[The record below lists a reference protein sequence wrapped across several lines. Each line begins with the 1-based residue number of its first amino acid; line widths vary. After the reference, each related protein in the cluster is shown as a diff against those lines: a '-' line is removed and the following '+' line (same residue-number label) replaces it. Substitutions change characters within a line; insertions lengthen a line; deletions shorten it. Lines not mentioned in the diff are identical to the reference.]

1 MRITQRMMTERAI
14 EYMDENLKRLYQL
27 QEKVASGKEFLRPS
41 DNPSGV
47 TSALNLR
54 SVLKMNTA
62 YLDSAATTESW
73 MSATDFAL
81 IQTTQLATRAINL
94 TRQGLSDTLG
104 EEQRNSLAAEMDMVL
119 QQVLSVANTSHQGN
133 YIFGGFQTVN
143 PPFNLVDSNSDGTL
157 DTVVRNGDTGTINR
171 LIGPN
176 LTVVQNISGYD
187 LFNDLMVA
195 IMNARD
201 SLRNNGDPNQ
211 FNDLQNA
218 IAALETQTNNVNE
231 ALTTNGAR
239 QREVRLTKDR
249 LEKSHIELKSLLS
262 QKEDVNMTEA
272 ISYLQH
278 QQTVYQT
285 VLEVGKRAISALSL
299 FDLLG

>member
-27 QEKVASGKEFLRPS
+27 QEKVASGKEFQRPS

-81 IQTTQLATRAINL
+81 IQTNQLATRALNL
-94 TRQGLSDTLG
+94 TRQGMSDTLG
-104 EEQRNSLAAEMDMVL
+104 AEQRNTLAAELDMVL
-119 QQVLSVANTSHQGN
+119 QQVLSVANTNHQGN

-143 PPFNLVDSNSDGTL
+143 PPFNLIDTNSDGTL

-176 LTVVQNISGYD
+176 LTVVQNINGYN

-201 SLRNNGDPNQ
+201 ALRNNGDPNQ
-211 FNDLQNA
+211 FNNLQSA
-218 IAALETQTNNVNE
+218 IAALETQINNVNE

-249 LEKSHIELKSLLS
+249 LEKSQIELKSLLS
-262 QKEDVNMTEA
+262 QKEDVNLTEA

>member
-14 EYMDENLKRLYQL
+14 QYMDENLKRLYQL
-27 QEKVASGKEFLRPS
+27 QEKVASGKEFQRPS

-47 TSALNLR
+47 TSALTLR
-54 SVLKMNTA
+54 SVMKMNNA
-62 YLDSAATTESW
+62 YLDTAATTESW

-81 IQTTQLATRAINL
+81 IQTTQLATRALNL
-94 TRQGLSDTLG
+94 TREGIADTMG
-104 EEQRNSLAAEMDMVL
+104 ADQRNTLAAEVDMIL
-119 QQVLSVANTSHQGN
+119 QQVLSVANSNHQGN
-133 YIFGGFQTVN
+133 YIFGGFQTLN
-143 PPFNLVDSNSDGTL
+143 PPFSLVDTNNDGSY
-157 DTVVRNGDTGTINR
+157 DNVNYNGDNGIIYR
-171 LIGPN
+171 LLGPN
-176 LTVVQNISGYD
+176 LNVAQNINGSSFFIG
-187 LFNDLMVA
+187 LMQS
-195 IMNARD
+195 IMAARD
-201 SLRNNGDPNQ
+201 ALRSNGNPNQ
-211 FNDLQNA
+211 LSLLQSA
-218 IAALETQTNNVNE
+218 ISDMENQIRNVNE

-239 QREVRLTKDR
+239 QREVRLVKDR
-249 LEKSHIELKSLLS
+249 LEKSQIELKSLLS

>member
-104 EEQRNSLAAEMDMVL
+104 AEQRNTLAAEMDMVL
-119 QQVLSVANTSHQGN
+119 QQVLSIANASHQGN

-143 PPFNLVDSNSDGTL
+143 APFSLVDSNSDGIL

-176 LTVVQNISGYD
+176 LTVVQNISGYN

-218 IAALETQTNNVNE
+218 INALETQTNNVNE

-239 QREVRLTKDR
+239 QREVRLTRDR
-249 LEKSHIELKSLLS
+249 LEKSQIELKSLLS

-272 ISYLQH
+272 VSYLQH

>member
-27 QEKVASGKEFLRPS
+27 QEKVSSGKEFLRPS

-47 TSALNLR
+47 NSALNLR
-54 SVLKMNTA
+54 SVLKMNNA

-73 MSATDFAL
+73 MSATDYAL
-81 IQTTQLATRAINL
+81 IQTTQLATRAMNL
-94 TRQGLSDTLG
+94 TRQGMSDTLG
-104 EEQRNSLAAEMDMVL
+104 AEQRNTLAAELDMVL

-133 YIFGGFQTVN
+133 YIFGGFQTLN
-143 PPFNLVDSNSDGTL
+143 PPFALTDSNSDGTL
-157 DTVVRNGDTGTINR
+157 DTVVRSGDSGTINR
-171 LIGPN
+171 LISPN
-176 LTVVQNISGYD
+176 LTVVQNVNGYD

-201 SLRNNGDPNQ
+201 ALRNNGDPNQ
-211 FNDLQNA
+211 MNDLQSA
-218 IAALETQTNNVNE
+218 IAALETQINNANE

-239 QREVRLTKDR
+239 QREVRLIKDR
-249 LEKSHIELKSLLS
+249 LEKSQIELKSLLS

>member
-54 SVLKMNTA
+54 SVLKMNNA

-81 IQTTQLATRAINL
+81 IQTTQLATRALNL
-94 TRQGLSDTLG
+94 TRQGMTDTLG
-104 EEQRNSLAAEMDMVL
+104 TEQRNTLAAELDMVL
-119 QQVLSVANTSHQGN
+119 QQVLSVANTNHQGS
-133 YIFGGFQTVN
+133 YIFGGLKTLN
-143 PPFNLVDSNSDGTL
+143 PPFALIDSNSDSTL
-157 DTVVRNGDTGTINR
+157 DSVVRNGDNGTIYR
-171 LIGPN
+171 LISPN
-176 LTVVQNISGYD
+176 LTVAQNISGYE
-187 LFNDLMVA
+187 LFPELLEA
-195 IMNARD
+195 IMDARD
-201 SLRNNGDPNQ
+201 ALRNNGDPNQ
-211 FNDLQNA
+211 FNQLQSA
-218 IAALETQTNNVNE
+218 IGALETQINRVNE

-249 LEKSHIELKSLLS
+249 LEKSQIELKSLLS

>member
-27 QEKVASGKEFLRPS
+27 QEKVASGKEFQRPS

-81 IQTTQLATRAINL
+81 IQTNQLATRALNL
-94 TRQGLSDTLG
+94 TRQGMSDTLG
-104 EEQRNSLAAEMDMVL
+104 AEQRNTLAAELDMVL
-119 QQVLSVANTSHQGN
+119 QQVLSVANTNHQGN
-133 YIFGGFQTVN
+133 YIFGGFQTLN
-143 PPFNLVDSNSDGTL
+143 PPFNLVDTNSDGTL

-176 LTVVQNISGYD
+176 LTVVQNINGYN

-201 SLRNNGDPNQ
+201 ALRNNGDPNQ
-211 FNDLQNA
+211 FNNLQSA
-218 IAALETQTNNVNE
+218 IAALETQINNVNE

-249 LEKSHIELKSLLS
+249 LEKSQIELKSLLS

>member
-81 IQTTQLATRAINL
+81 IQTTQLATRALNL
-94 TRQGLSDTLG
+94 TRQGMSDTLG
-104 EEQRNSLAAEMDMVL
+104 AAQRNTLAAELDMVL

-133 YIFGGFQTVN
+133 YIFGGFQTLN
-143 PPFNLVDSNSDGTL
+143 PPFNLVDTNSDGTL
-157 DTVVRNGDTGTINR
+157 DTVVRNGDSGTINR

-176 LTVVQNISGYD
+176 LTVVQNINGYNM
-187 LFNDLMVA
+187 FNDLMVA

-201 SLRNNGDPNQ
+201 ALRNNGNPNQ

-218 IAALETQTNNVNE
+218 IAALETQINNVNE

-249 LEKSHIELKSLLS
+249 LEKSQIELKSLLS
-262 QKEDVNMTEA
+262 QKEDVNLTEA

>member
-81 IQTTQLATRAINL
+81 IQTNQLATRALNL

-104 EEQRNSLAAEMDMVL
+104 AEQRNTLAAELDMVL
-119 QQVLSVANTSHQGN
+119 QQVLSVANTNHQGN

-143 PPFNLVDSNSDGTL
+143 PPFNLIDTNSDGTL

-176 LTVVQNISGYD
+176 LTVVQNINGYN

-201 SLRNNGDPNQ
+201 SLRNHGDPNQ
-211 FNDLQNA
+211 FNDLQSA
-218 IAALETQTNNVNE
+218 IAALETQINNVNE

-249 LEKSHIELKSLLS
+249 LEKSQIELKSLLS

>member
-1 MRITQRMMTERAI
+1 MMTERAI

-27 QEKVASGKEFLRPS
+27 QEKVASGKEFQRPS

-81 IQTTQLATRAINL
+81 IQTNQLATRALNL
-94 TRQGLSDTLG
+94 TRQGMSDTLG
-104 EEQRNSLAAEMDMVL
+104 AEQRNTLAAELDMVL
-119 QQVLSVANTSHQGN
+119 QQVLSVANTNHQGN

-143 PPFNLVDSNSDGTL
+143 PPFNLIDTNSDGTL

-176 LTVVQNISGYD
+176 LTVVQNINGYN

-201 SLRNNGDPNQ
+201 ALRNNGDPNQ
-211 FNDLQNA
+211 FNNLQSA
-218 IAALETQTNNVNE
+218 IAALETQINNVNE

-249 LEKSHIELKSLLS
+249 LEKSQIELKSLLS
-262 QKEDVNMTEA
+262 QKEDVNLTEA

>member
-62 YLDSAATTESW
+62 YVDSAATTESW

-81 IQTTQLATRAINL
+81 IQTTQLATRALNL

-104 EEQRNSLAAEMDMVL
+104 ADQRNTLAAELDMVL

-143 PPFNLVDSNSDGTL
+143 PPFNLIDTNSDGTL

-176 LTVVQNISGYD
+176 LTVVQNINGYN

-201 SLRNNGDPNQ
+201 ALRNNGDPNQ
-211 FNDLQNA
+211 FNNLQSA
-218 IAALETQTNNVNE
+218 IAALETQINNVNE

-249 LEKSHIELKSLLS
+249 LEKSQIELKSLLS
-262 QKEDVNMTEA
+262 QKEDVNLTEA

>member
-27 QEKVASGKEFLRPS
+27 QEKVASGKEFQRSS

-47 TSALNLR
+47 FSALNIR

-62 YLDSAATTESW
+62 YLDSAAITESW

-81 IQTTQLATRAINL
+81 TQTTQLATRALNL
-94 TRQGLSDTLG
+94 TQQGISDTMG
-104 EEQRNSLAAEMDMVL
+104 NEQRMTLAAEVDMVL
-119 QQVLSVANTSHQGN
+119 QQVLSVANSNHQGN
-133 YIFGGFQTVN
+133 YIFAGFKTLT
-143 PPFNLVDSNSDGTL
+143 PPFELLDSNSDGYL
-157 DTVVRNGDTGTINR
+157 DTVVRNGDNGVINR
-171 LIGPN
+171 LIGTN
-176 LTVVQNISGYD
+176 LTVVQNVNGYD
-187 LFNDLMVA
+187 LFNDLMVS

-201 SLRNNGDPNQ
+201 ALMNNGDPNQ
-211 FNDLQNA
+211 LNQLQSA
-218 IAALETQTNNVNE
+218 IADLDAQIRNVNE

-249 LEKSHIELKSLLS
+249 LEKSQIELKSLLS

-272 ISYLQH
+272 VSYLQH
-278 QQTVYQT
+278 QQTIYQT

>member
-62 YLDSAATTESW
+62 YLDSAASTESW

-81 IQTTQLATRAINL
+81 IQTTQLATRALNL
-94 TRQGLSDTLG
+94 TRQGMSDTLG
-104 EEQRNSLAAEMDMVL
+104 AEQRNTLAAELDIVL
-119 QQVLSVANTSHQGN
+119 QQVLSVANTNHQGN

-143 PPFNLVDSNSDGTL
+143 PPFNLVDTNSDGTL

-176 LTVVQNISGYD
+176 LTVVQNINGYNM
-187 LFNDLMVA
+187 FNDLMVA
-195 IMNARD
+195 IINARD

-218 IAALETQTNNVNE
+218 IAALETQINNVNE

-249 LEKSHIELKSLLS
+249 LEKSQIELKSLLS
-262 QKEDVNMTEA
+262 QKEDVNLTEA

>member
-1 MRITQRMMTERAI
+1 MRITQRMMTDRAI

-27 QEKVASGKEFLRPS
+27 QEKVASGKEFQRPS

-47 TSALNLR
+47 ASALSLR
-54 SVLKMNTA
+54 SVLTVNTA
-62 YLDSAATTESW
+62 YLDSAATAESW

-81 IQTTQLATRAINL
+81 IQTTQLASRALNL
-94 TRQGLSDTLG
+94 TQTGISDTMG
-104 EEQRNSLAAEMDMVL
+104 DEQRLTLAAEVDMVL
-119 QQVLSVANTSHQGN
+119 QQVLSVANSNHKGN
-133 YIFGGFQTVN
+133 YLFGGFKTLN
-143 PPFNLVDSNSDGTL
+143 PPFELTDSNADGYL
-157 DTVVRNGDTGTINR
+157 DTVIRNGDSGTINR

-176 LTVVQNISGYD
+176 LTIVQNINGYD
-187 LFNDLMVA
+187 LFNDLLVA
-195 IMNARD
+195 IMDARD
-201 SLRNNGDPNQ
+201 ALRNNGDPNQ
-211 FNDLQNA
+211 LNQLQNA
-218 IAALETQTNNVNE
+218 IASLESQINQVNQ

-249 LEKSHIELKSLLS
+249 LEKSQIELKSLLS

>member
-14 EYMDENLKRLYQL
+14 EYMDENLRRLYQL
-27 QEKVASGKEFLRPS
+27 QEKVASGKEFQRPS

-47 TSALNLR
+47 NSALNLR
-54 SVLKMNTA
+54 SVLRMNTA

-81 IQTTQLATRAINL
+81 IQATQLATRALNL
-94 TRQGLSDTLG
+94 TREGISDTMG
-104 EEQRNSLAAEMDMVL
+104 DDQRNTLATEVDMIL
-119 QQVLSVANTSHQGN
+119 QQVLSVANSNHQGN
-133 YIFGGFQTVN
+133 YIFGGFRTLN
-143 PPFNLVDSNSDGTL
+143 PPFDLVDTNSDGAL
-157 DTVVRNGDTGTINR
+157 DTVVRNGDNGTINR

-176 LTVVQNISGYD
+176 LTVVQNISGYS

-201 SLRNNGDPNQ
+201 ALRNNGDPNQ
-211 FNDLQNA
+211 LNQLQNA
-218 IAALETQTNNVNE
+218 LSGLEAQIRNVNE

-239 QREVRLTKDR
+239 QREVRLVKDR
-249 LEKSHIELKSLLS
+249 LEKSQIELKSLLS

-272 ISYLQH
+272 ISHLQH

>member
-1 MRITQRMMTERAI
+1 MRITQRMMTERAVQ
-14 EYMDENLKRLYQL
+14 YMDENLKRLYQL
-27 QEKVASGKEFLRPS
+27 QEKVASGKEFQRPS

-47 TSALNLR
+47 TSALTLR
-54 SVLKMNTA
+54 SVLRMNTA

-81 IQTTQLATRAINL
+81 IQTTQLATRALKL
-94 TRQGLSDTLG
+94 TREGVSDTMG
-104 EEQRNSLAAEMDMVL
+104 DEQRMTLAAEVDMVL
-119 QQVLSVANTSHQGN
+119 QQVLSVANTNHQGN
-133 YIFGGFQTVN
+133 YIFGGFSTLN
-143 PPFNLVDSNSDGTL
+143 PPFALLDSNSDGTL
-157 DTVVRNGDTGTINR
+157 DTVVRNGDNGVINR
-171 LIGPN
+171 LIGPS
-176 LTVVQNISGYD
+176 LTVVQNVSGYD

-195 IMNARD
+195 IMSARNA
-201 SLRNNGDPNQ
+201 LRNNGDPNQ
-211 FNDLQNA
+211 LNQLQGA
-218 IAALETQTNNVNE
+218 IDSLEAQIRNVND

-249 LEKSHIELKSLLS
+249 LEKSQIELKSLLS

-272 ISYLQH
+272 ISHLQH

>member
-62 YLDSAATTESW
+62 YLDSAASTESW

-81 IQTTQLATRAINL
+81 IQTTQLATRALNL
-94 TRQGLSDTLG
+94 TRQGMSDTLG
-104 EEQRNSLAAEMDMVL
+104 AEQRNTLAAELDIVL
-119 QQVLSVANTSHQGN
+119 QQVLSVANTNHQGN

-143 PPFNLVDSNSDGTL
+143 PPFNLVDTNSNGTL

-176 LTVVQNISGYD
+176 LTVVQNINGYNM
-187 LFNDLMVA
+187 FNDLMVA
-195 IMNARD
+195 IINARD

-218 IAALETQTNNVNE
+218 IAALETQINNVNE

-249 LEKSHIELKSLLS
+249 LEKSQIELKSLLS
-262 QKEDVNMTEA
+262 QKEDVNLTEA

>member
-62 YLDSAATTESW
+62 YLDSAASTESW

-81 IQTTQLATRAINL
+81 IQTTQLATRALNL
-94 TRQGLSDTLG
+94 TRQGMSDTLG
-104 EEQRNSLAAEMDMVL
+104 AEQRNTLAAELDIVL
-119 QQVLSVANTSHQGN
+119 QQVLSVANTNHQGN

-143 PPFNLVDSNSDGTL
+143 PPFNLVDTNSDGTL

-176 LTVVQNISGYD
+176 LTVVQNINGYNM
-187 LFNDLMVA
+187 FNDLMVA
-195 IMNARD
+195 IINARD

-211 FNDLQNA
+211 FNNLQNA
-218 IAALETQTNNVNE
+218 IAALETQINNVNE

-249 LEKSHIELKSLLS
+249 LEKSQIELKSLLS
-262 QKEDVNMTEA
+262 QKEDVNLTEA

>member
-27 QEKVASGKEFLRPS
+27 QEKVASGKEFQRPS

-81 IQTTQLATRAINL
+81 IQTNQLATRALNL
-94 TRQGLSDTLG
+94 TRQGMSDTLG
-104 EEQRNSLAAEMDMVL
+104 AEQRNTLAAELDMVL

-143 PPFNLVDSNSDGTL
+143 PPFNLIDTNSDGTL

-176 LTVVQNISGYD
+176 LTVVQNINGYN

-211 FNDLQNA
+211 FNDLQSA
-218 IAALETQTNNVNE
+218 IAALETQINNVNE

-249 LEKSHIELKSLLS
+249 LEKSQIELKSLLS

>member
-104 EEQRNSLAAEMDMVL
+104 EEQRNTLAAEMDMVL

-143 PPFNLVDSNSDGTL
+143 APFNLVDSNSDGTL
-157 DTVVRNGDTGTINR
+157 DSVVRNGDTGTINR

>member
-27 QEKVASGKEFLRPS
+27 QEKVASGKEFQRPS

-81 IQTTQLATRAINL
+81 IQTNQLATRALNL
-94 TRQGLSDTLG
+94 TRQGMSDTLG
-104 EEQRNSLAAEMDMVL
+104 AEQRNTLAAELDMVL
-119 QQVLSVANTSHQGN
+119 QQVLSVANTNHQGN

-143 PPFNLVDSNSDGTL
+143 PPFNLIDTNSDGTL

-176 LTVVQNISGYD
+176 LTVVQNINGYN

-201 SLRNNGDPNQ
+201 ALRNNGDPNQ
-211 FNDLQNA
+211 FNDLQSA
-218 IAALETQTNNVNE
+218 IAALETQINNVNE

-249 LEKSHIELKSLLS
+249 LEKSQIELKSLLS
-262 QKEDVNMTEA
+262 QKEDVNLTEA

>member
-27 QEKVASGKEFLRPS
+27 QEKVSSGKEFLRPS

-47 TSALNLR
+47 NSALNLR
-54 SVLKMNTA
+54 SVLKMNNA

-73 MSATDFAL
+73 MSATDYAL
-81 IQTTQLATRAINL
+81 IQTTQLATRAMNL
-94 TRQGLSDTLG
+94 TRQGMSDTLG
-104 EEQRNSLAAEMDMVL
+104 AEQRNTLAAELDMVL

-133 YIFGGFQTVN
+133 YIFGGFQTLN
-143 PPFNLVDSNSDGTL
+143 PPFALTDSNSDGTL
-157 DTVVRNGDTGTINR
+157 DTVVRSGDSGTINR
-171 LIGPN
+171 LISPN
-176 LTVVQNISGYD
+176 LTVVQNVNGYD

-201 SLRNNGDPNQ
+201 ALRNNGDPNQ
-211 FNDLQNA
+211 MNDLQSA
-218 IAALETQTNNVNE
+218 IAALETQINNANE

-239 QREVRLTKDR
+239 QREVRLIKDR
-249 LEKSHIELKSLLS
+249 LEKSQIELKSLLS

-285 VLEVGKRAISALSL
+285 VLEVGKRTISALSL

>member
-62 YLDSAATTESW
+62 YLDSAASTESW

-81 IQTTQLATRAINL
+81 IQTTQLATRALNL
-94 TRQGLSDTLG
+94 TRQGMSDTLG
-104 EEQRNSLAAEMDMVL
+104 AEQRNTLAAELDMVL
-119 QQVLSVANTSHQGN
+119 QQVLSVANTNHQGN

-143 PPFNLVDSNSDGTL
+143 PPFNLVDTNSDGTL

-171 LIGPN
+171 LISPN
-176 LTVVQNISGYD
+176 LTVVQNINGYNM
-187 LFNDLMVA
+187 FNDLIVA
-195 IMNARD
+195 MMNARD
-201 SLRNNGDPNQ
+201 ALRNNGDPNQ

-218 IAALETQTNNVNE
+218 IAALETQINNVNE

-249 LEKSHIELKSLLS
+249 LEKSQIELKSLLS
-262 QKEDVNMTEA
+262 QKEDVNLTEA

>member
-27 QEKVASGKEFLRPS
+27 QEKVASGKEFQRPS

-81 IQTTQLATRAINL
+81 IQTNQLATRALNL
-94 TRQGLSDTLG
+94 TRQGMSDTLG
-104 EEQRNSLAAEMDMVL
+104 AEQRNTLAAELDMVL
-119 QQVLSVANTSHQGN
+119 QQVLSVANTNHQGN

-143 PPFNLVDSNSDGTL
+143 PPFNLIDTNSDGTL

-176 LTVVQNISGYD
+176 LTVVQNINGYN

-211 FNDLQNA
+211 FNDLQSA
-218 IAALETQTNNVNE
+218 IAALETQINNVNE

-249 LEKSHIELKSLLS
+249 LEKSQIELKSLLS
-262 QKEDVNMTEA
+262 QKEDVNLTEA

>member
-27 QEKVASGKEFLRPS
+27 QEKVSSGKEFLRPS

-47 TSALNLR
+47 NSALNLR
-54 SVLKMNTA
+54 SVLKMNNA

-73 MSATDFAL
+73 MSATDYAL
-81 IQTTQLATRAINL
+81 IQTTQLATRAMNL
-94 TRQGLSDTLG
+94 TRQGMSDTLG
-104 EEQRNSLAAEMDMVL
+104 AEQRNTLAAELDMVL

-133 YIFGGFQTVN
+133 YIFGGFQTLN
-143 PPFNLVDSNSDGTL
+143 PPFALTDSNSDGTL
-157 DTVVRNGDTGTINR
+157 DTVVRSGDSGTINR
-171 LIGPN
+171 LISPN
-176 LTVVQNISGYD
+176 LTVVQNVNGYD

-201 SLRNNGDPNQ
+201 ALRNNGDPNQ
-211 FNDLQNA
+211 MNDLQSA
-218 IAALETQTNNVNE
+218 IAALETSINNANE

-239 QREVRLTKDR
+239 QREVRLIKDR
-249 LEKSHIELKSLLS
+249 LEKSQIELKSLLS

>member
-1 MRITQRMMTERAI
+1 MMTERAI

-27 QEKVASGKEFLRPS
+27 QEKVASGKEFQRPS

-81 IQTTQLATRAINL
+81 IQTNQLATRALNL
-94 TRQGLSDTLG
+94 TRQGMSDTLG
-104 EEQRNSLAAEMDMVL
+104 AEQRNTLAAELDMVL
-119 QQVLSVANTSHQGN
+119 QQVLSVANTNHQGN

-143 PPFNLVDSNSDGTL
+143 PPFNLIDTNSDGTL

-176 LTVVQNISGYD
+176 LTVVQNINGYN

-211 FNDLQNA
+211 FNDLQSA
-218 IAALETQTNNVNE
+218 IAALETQINNVNE

-249 LEKSHIELKSLLS
+249 LEKSQIELKSLLS
-262 QKEDVNMTEA
+262 QKEDVNLTEA

>member
-14 EYMDENLKRLYQL
+14 QYMDENLKRLYQL
-27 QEKVASGKEFLRPS
+27 QEKVASGKEFQRPS

-47 TSALNLR
+47 TSALTLR
-54 SVLKMNTA
+54 SVMKMNDA
-62 YLDSAATTESW
+62 YLDTVATTESW

-81 IQTTQLATRAINL
+81 IQTTQLATRALNL
-94 TRQGLSDTLG
+94 TREGIADTMG
-104 EEQRNSLAAEMDMVL
+104 ADQRNTLAAEVDMIL
-119 QQVLSVANTSHQGN
+119 QQVLSVANSNHQGN
-133 YIFGGFQTVN
+133 YIFGGFQTLN
-143 PPFNLVDSNSDGTL
+143 PPFSLVDTNNDGSY
-157 DTVVRNGDTGTINR
+157 DNVNYNGDNGIIYR
-171 LIGPN
+171 LLGPN
-176 LTVVQNISGYD
+176 LNVAQNINGSSFFIG
-187 LFNDLMVA
+187 LMQS
-195 IMNARD
+195 IMAARD
-201 SLRNNGDPNQ
+201 ALRSNGDPNQ
-211 FNDLQNA
+211 LSLLQSA
-218 IAALETQTNNVNE
+218 ISDMENQIRNVNE

-239 QREVRLTKDR
+239 QREVRLVKDR
-249 LEKSHIELKSLLS
+249 LEKSQIELKSLLS

>member
-1 MRITQRMMTERAI
+1 MRITQRMMTDRAI
-14 EYMDENLKRLYQL
+14 QYMDENLKRLYQL
-27 QEKVASGKEFLRPS
+27 QEKVSSGKEFQRPS

-47 TSALNLR
+47 ASALSLR
-54 SVLKMNTA
+54 SVLKMNNA

-81 IQTTQLATRAINL
+81 IQTTQLASRAINL
-94 TRQGLSDTLG
+94 TQQGLSDTMG
-104 EEQRNSLAAEMDMVL
+104 ADQRMTLATEVDMVL
-119 QQVLSVANTSHQGN
+119 QQVLSVANSNHQGN
-133 YIFGGFQTVN
+133 YIFGGFRTLN
-143 PPFNLVDSNSDGTL
+143 PPFQLIDNNSDGYV
-157 DTVVRNGDTGTINR
+157 DTVVRNGDNGTIHR
-171 LIGPN
+171 LISPN
-176 LTVVQNISGYD
+176 MTVVQNISGYD
-187 LFNDLMVA
+187 LFNELLGA

-201 SLRNNGDPNQ
+201 ALMNNGDPNQ
-211 FNDLQNA
+211 LNQIQSA
-218 IAALETQTNNVNE
+218 ITALEDQIRNVNE

-239 QREVRLTKDR
+239 HRQVRLIKDR
-249 LEKSHIELKSLLS
+249 LEKSQIELKSFLS

-278 QQTVYQT
+278 QQSVYQT

>member
-27 QEKVASGKEFLRPS
+27 QEKVASGKEFQRPS

-81 IQTTQLATRAINL
+81 IQTNQLATRALNL
-94 TRQGLSDTLG
+94 TRQGMSDTLG
-104 EEQRNSLAAEMDMVL
+104 AEQRNTLAAELDMVL
-119 QQVLSVANTSHQGN
+119 QQVLSVANTNHQGN

-143 PPFNLVDSNSDGTL
+143 PPFNLIDTNSDGTL

-176 LTVVQNISGYD
+176 LTVVQNINGYN

-201 SLRNNGDPNQ
+201 ALRNNGDPNQ
-211 FNDLQNA
+211 FNNLQSA
-218 IAALETQTNNVNE
+218 IAALETQINNVNE

-249 LEKSHIELKSLLS
+249 LEKSQIELKSLLS

>member
-81 IQTTQLATRAINL
+81 IQTTQLATRALNL
-94 TRQGLSDTLG
+94 TRQGMSDTLG
-104 EEQRNSLAAEMDMVL
+104 AAQRNTLAAELDMVL

-133 YIFGGFQTVN
+133 YIFGGFQTLN
-143 PPFNLVDSNSDGTL
+143 PPFNLVDTNSDGTL

-176 LTVVQNISGYD
+176 LTVVQNINGYNM
-187 LFNDLMVA
+187 FNDLMVA

-201 SLRNNGDPNQ
+201 ALRNNGNPNQ

-218 IAALETQTNNVNE
+218 IAALETQINNVNE

-249 LEKSHIELKSLLS
+249 LEKSQIELKSLLS
-262 QKEDVNMTEA
+262 QKEDVNLTEA

>member
-62 YLDSAATTESW
+62 YLDSAASTESW

-81 IQTTQLATRAINL
+81 IQTTQLATRALNL
-94 TRQGLSDTLG
+94 TRQGMSDTLG
-104 EEQRNSLAAEMDMVL
+104 AEQRNTLAAELDMVL
-119 QQVLSVANTSHQGN
+119 QQVLSVANTNHQGN

-143 PPFNLVDSNSDGTL
+143 PPFNLVDTNSDGTL

-171 LIGPN
+171 LISPN
-176 LTVVQNISGYD
+176 LTVVQNINGYNM
-187 LFNDLMVA
+187 FNDLIVA
-195 IMNARD
+195 MMNARD
-201 SLRNNGDPNQ
+201 ALRNNGDPNQ

-218 IAALETQTNNVNE
+218 IAALETQINNVNE

-249 LEKSHIELKSLLS
+249 LEKSQIELKSLLS
-262 QKEDVNMTEA
+262 QKEDVNLTEA

-299 FDLLG
+299 FDLLS

>member
-1 MRITQRMMTERAI
+1 
-14 EYMDENLKRLYQL
+14 
-27 QEKVASGKEFLRPS
+27 
-41 DNPSGV
+41 V

-81 IQTTQLATRAINL
+81 IQTNQLATRALNL
-94 TRQGLSDTLG
+94 TRQGMSDTLG
-104 EEQRNSLAAEMDMVL
+104 AEQRNTLAAELDMVL
-119 QQVLSVANTSHQGN
+119 QQVLSVANTNHQGN

-143 PPFNLVDSNSDGTL
+143 PPFNLIDTNSDGTL

-176 LTVVQNISGYD
+176 LTVVQNINGYN

-201 SLRNNGDPNQ
+201 ALRNNGDPNQ
-211 FNDLQNA
+211 FNNLQSA
-218 IAALETQTNNVNE
+218 IAALETQINNVNE

-249 LEKSHIELKSLLS
+249 LEKSQIELKSLLS
-262 QKEDVNMTEA
+262 QKEDVNLTEA

>member
-27 QEKVASGKEFLRPS
+27 QEKVASGKEFQRPS

-81 IQTTQLATRAINL
+81 IQTNQLATRALNL
-94 TRQGLSDTLG
+94 TRQGMSDTLG
-104 EEQRNSLAAEMDMVL
+104 AEQRNTLAAELDMVL
-119 QQVLSVANTSHQGN
+119 QQVLSVANTNHQGN

-143 PPFNLVDSNSDGTL
+143 PPFNLIDTNSDGTL

-176 LTVVQNISGYD
+176 LTVVQNINGYN

-211 FNDLQNA
+211 FNDLQSA
-218 IAALETQTNNVNE
+218 IAALETQINNVNE

-249 LEKSHIELKSLLS
+249 LEKSQIELKSLLS